1 MDKRFIPVAMLA
13 GALALAACG
22 GGSNTTASGTGENGG
37 GEEGDMMPAVETG
50 NDRYKLVEV
59 AGGYDLLEID
69 ENDSGQI
76 QSGGT
81 IRIPGTNLNVTCEAD
96 QDSGCLWRINDGQ
109 VEVTGDYEAK
119 RIDPPA
125 APKVG
130 GATATSGETNLNWL
144 SQEALV
150 NAIRPDGSVEL
161 QRTAAGR
168 TVRHAVTRSETNAWT
183 APARDVSAAAANT
196 FDRRVTVDETEDP
209 NADALEG
216 LDTNIRLVHTRGRA
230 STPLIDDADR
240 DDDYLVYGTWETTA
254 RSSLNPDGYPKADV
268 MWAGSIPYTTRLR
281 FSTGTARYTG
291 TALGHFRNNNAG
303 NSSGAWREWEGNV
316 LLDADFSTDRIR
328 GTVWTGIPNDG
339 SEGGTLTGY
348 PTLGQ
353 INLGITDIG
362 EEVDGTAKI
371 GGSTDAEGSWQANF
385 YGTRAIQ
392 GQPSGVAGGFKSERP
407 FVTIVLDDDDS
418 YISGQSGAT
427 VQGAF
432 GAHNTGCVP
441 GGSCEE

>member
-1 MDKRFIPVAMLA
+1 MISCPD
-13 GALALAACG
+13 
-22 GGSNTTASGTGENGG
+22 TATNGCRWRYENGQLYATG
-37 GEEGDMMPAVETG
+37 GAMGDPWET
-50 NDRYKLVEV
+50 
-59 AGGYDLLEID
+59 
-69 ENDSGQI
+69 
-76 QSGGT
+76 
-81 IRIPGTNLNVTCEAD
+81 
-96 QDSGCLWRINDGQ
+96 
-109 VEVTGDYEAK
+109 
-119 RIDPPA
+119 PA

-144 SQEALV
+144 SQDALV
-150 NAIRPDGSVEL
+150 NAIRPDRSVEL
-161 QRTAAGR
+161 QRRAAGR
-168 TVRHAVTRSETNAWT
+168 TVRHSLGGAGTQWV
-183 APARDVSAAAANT
+183 APARGVDGDTATANT
-196 FDRRVTVDETEDP
+196 FERELTIDETEDP
-209 NADALEG
+209 TADALEG